1 MLRLNRT
8 LLAGAAAALI
18 ATGAIVATET
28 MAAGVTLNSARVG
41 AVDVPA
47 TATFY
52 KTAFGMQEVQRI
64 PMGKLVEIMLNFG
77 DSVATAKANPSA
89 QVVITPRD
97 SNELKDT
104 MAHVIF
110 NVTDIKATAAAVVAA
125 GGKMTREPFEFGK
138 TGIMIGMATDP
149 AGNAIEMLQQPKK

>member
-8 LLAGAAAALI
+8 LLAGAALI
-18 ATGAIVATET
+18 ATGALFATQT
-28 MAAGVTLNSARVG
+28 TAAGVTLNGARVG

-47 TATFY
+47 TAKFY
-52 KTAFGMQEVQRI
+52 ETAFGMQEVQRI
-64 PMGKLVEIMLNFG
+64 PMGKVAEVMLNFG
-77 DSVATAKANPSA
+77 DSVATAKANPNA

-97 SNELKDT
+97 SNDLKDT
-104 MAHVIF
+104 VPHVIF

-149 AGNAIEMLQQPKK
+149 AGNLIEMLQQPKK